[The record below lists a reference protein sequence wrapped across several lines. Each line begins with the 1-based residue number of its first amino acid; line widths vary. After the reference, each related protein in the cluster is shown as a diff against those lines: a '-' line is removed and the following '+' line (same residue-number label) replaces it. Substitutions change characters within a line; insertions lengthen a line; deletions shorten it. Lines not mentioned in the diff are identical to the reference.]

1 MSKTTARTTGIGFF
15 GAMFLL
21 FLGLRLTD
29 HIDWAWY
36 WVAAP
41 LWMPLGIVLVIL
53 AVMAAVLLPIAALI
67 DWKRG
72 RRLARIR
79 RERAAQRTGGS
90 P

>member
-1 MSKTTARTTGIGFF
+1 MGKTRQSSSAGAGIGLS

-41 LWMPLGIVLVIL
+41 LWMPVALVLAI
-53 AVMAAVLLPIAALI
+53 APFVLFFVWAG
-67 DWKRG
+67 K
-72 RRLARIR
+72 
-79 RERAAQRTGGS
+79 
-90 P
+90 